1 MAKQNFLGGGYTGK
15 LGATIGQRW
24 KNAYT
29 VRTYTKP
36 TNPQTPAQQAN
47 RGAFGGA
54 VFFAQLGNQMNYKSP
69 AFDTANNT
77 EWAYRMSAAKINIQ
91 NSLTDLAIIPIVPQN
106 FTTSPTVSGIS
117 LKNIVANTSIEF
129 ELTLSSGVGAKSY
142 SLMLYFAEGSREG
155 EYLLLRGSTTAAEPT
170 KLICPCANTATIGQV
185 EVYALIVSTDDTV
198 PETIAYSA
206 RVPLVNAS
214 KPAFAQTVSI
224 TSVTSDNAGGFVVAA
239 QMGVYGADLVGN
251 FTNGGILSKG
261 NYKTKAAVRAAASE
275 AAATTTP
282 AIGLEWNVSNWS
294 VNTTTGVITFT
305 ARPTNYAAINTY
317 ELTEFRMALTWT
329 NAYNDL
335 TEMSSGSCQGAT
347 TTTPTYTQPAFTAE
361 LSCDTYR
368 TINNSATQFLCDFD
382 VDIKDA
388 SIVGDFGWDLS
399 NAGLSYASKDAV
411 FAAGSESDAERT
423 QAEQGAFTFTQ
434 QSYNRATGVLTMLFT
449 LTNGEQINNIDE
461 WNYSPTPTFTKM
473 YSDNYRVGS
482 GVCEDADISNPPE
495 YLQAAFTPS
504 LVITNGCYQA
514 GEEITDNS
522 CDGWLTLH
530 LNDAASIAAAQGA
543 SFDGASIVKMSGN
556 YAFVGRC
563 DDGTQANFI
572 NNAEDNNLDDFDGTT
587 FEFIQCYFE
596 ADKNIGDKYLEQGT
610 AYACVLRMCFNEDS
624 DTPCGLYDASH
635 RWGAFPDLTIA
646 QGTPVRI

>member
-198 PETIAYSA
+198 AETIAYSA

-224 TSVTSDNAGGFVVAA
+224 TSVTSDDAGGFVVAA

-251 FTNGGILSKG
+251 FTYNGILAQG
-261 NYKTKAAVRAAASE
+261 IYKTKAAVFAVGDRVAASGVT
-275 AAATTTP
+275 ALG
-282 AIGLEWNVSNWS
+282 INWQISNWS
-294 VNTTTGVITFT
+294 VNNTTGVITFT
-305 ARPTNYAAINTY
+305 AKASNFQEIDCYDFDS
-317 ELTEFRMALTWT
+317 FRIALAWE
-329 NAYNDL
+329 NAYNSQ
-335 TEMSSGSCQGAT
+335 TEMSSGSCQAAT
-347 TTTPTYTQPAFTAE
+347 SMLPVFTQPAFNTANQVDNLYISNWWDTDGDTQ
-361 LSCDTYR
+361 LSFTWEFTD
-368 TINNSATQFLCDFD
+368 
-382 VDIKDA
+382 
-388 SIVGDFGWDLS
+388 GDFT
-399 NAGLSYASKDAV
+399 DAMHAMSRV
-411 FAAGSESDAERT
+411 APSWPIPKLVSGGT
-423 QAEQGAFTFTQ
+423 I
-434 QSYNRATGVLTMLFT
+434 T
-449 LTNGEQINNIDE
+449 LQ
-461 WNYSPTPTFTKM
+461 
-473 YSDNYRVGS
+473 
-482 GVCEDADISNPPE
+482 
-495 YLQAAFTPS
+495 
-504 LVITNGCYQA
+504 
-514 GEEITDNS
+514 GEESGTMTVNPNWSDLEWLSDDNPYGRI
-522 CDGWLTLH
+522 DG
-530 LNDAASIAAAQGA
+530 
-543 SFDGASIVKMSGN
+543 
-556 YAFVGRC
+556 
-563 DDGTQANFI
+563 
-572 NNAEDNNLDDFDGTT
+572 
-587 FEFIQCYFE
+587 
-596 ADKNIGDKYLEQGT
+596 NIGGEEYPEQELTSGSLT
-610 AYACVLRMCFNEDS
+610 A
-624 DTPCGLYDASH
+624 TT
-635 RWGAFPDLTIA
+635 W
-646 QGTPVRI
+646 RIVMGRTF

>member
-170 KLICPCANTATIGQV
+170 KLICPCVNTATIGQV

-224 TSVTSDNAGGFVVAA
+224 TSVTSDDAGGFVVAA

-251 FTNGGILSKG
+251 FTNGGILAQG
-261 NYKTKAAVRAAASE
+261 IYKTKAAVQAAGDRVAAAGVT
-275 AAATTTP
+275 AL
-282 AIGLEWNVSNWS
+282 GLTWNVSNWN
-294 VNTTTGVITFT
+294 VNNTTGVITFT
-305 ARPTNYAAINTY
+305 AKASNFQDIDCYD
-317 ELTEFRMALTWT
+317 LDSFRIDLRWD
-329 NAYNDL
+329 NAYNSQ
-335 TEMSSGSCQGAT
+335 TEMSSGDCQAAT
-347 TTTPTYTQPAFTAE
+347 SMLPVFTQPAFNTAYTE
-361 LSCDTYR
+361 LAPHPSDTFQYDLW
-368 TINNSATQFLCDFD
+368 IGG
-382 VDIKDA
+382 DA
-388 SIVGDFGWDLS
+388 YIS
-399 NAGLSYASKDAV
+399 DAD
-411 FAAGSESDAERT
+411 FAAALYALYHAMPQEPKWIGNPRGTISAHEGGDHQSGSITGLAGNGSLYIYPAPNATFEFEFEV
-423 QAEQGAFTFTQ
+423 EQSGIPDPEEEWETD
-434 QSYNRATGVLTMLFT
+434 SVT
-449 LTNGEQINNIDE
+449 LTN
-461 WNYSPTPTFTKM
+461 
-473 YSDNYRVGS
+473 
-482 GVCEDADISNPPE
+482 ADFN
-495 YLQAAFTPS
+495 AF
-504 LVITNGCYQA
+504 
-514 GEEITDNS
+514 
-522 CDGWLTLH
+522 
-530 LNDAASIAAAQGA
+530 
-543 SFDGASIVKMSGN
+543 MS
-556 YAFVGRC
+556 
-563 DDGTQANFI
+563 
-572 NNAEDNNLDDFDGTT
+572 DGTT
-587 FEFIQCYFE
+587 PL
-596 ADKNIGDKYLEQGT
+596 G
-610 AYACVLRMCFNEDS
+610 V
-624 DTPCGLYDASH
+624 YDNNH
-635 RWGAFPDLTIA
+635 RWTKFPTVNLN
-646 QGTPVRI
+646 GTYQP

>member
-251 FTNGGILSKG
+251 FTNGGILAQG
-261 NYKTKAAVRAAASE
+261 IYKTKAAVFAAGDRVAAAGVT
-275 AAATTTP
+275 ALGIT
-282 AIGLEWNVSNWS
+282 WNVSNWS
-294 VNTTTGVITFT
+294 VNNTTGVITFT
-305 ARPTNYAAINTY
+305 AKASNFQDIDCYDFDS
-317 ELTEFRMALTWT
+317 FRIDLRWD
-329 NAYNDL
+329 NAYNSQ
-335 TEMSSGSCQGAT
+335 TEMSSGDCQAAT
-347 TTTPTYTQPAFTAE
+347 SMLPVFTQPAFNTAYTLDNLYMLNYWE
-361 LSCDTYR
+361 PESDGQLTFTWEMADADFATALDNLGKSAATEPIVKRLSGGVVNLVGEESGSFSFLPDYDGMEF
-368 TINNSATQFLCDFD
+368 QFDD
-382 VDIKDA
+382 NPMA
-388 SIVGDFGWDLS
+388 SIFGDFG
-399 NAGLSYASKDAV
+399 
-411 FAAGSESDAERT
+411 GS
-423 QAEQGAFTFTQ
+423 QFPEQELTSGSLQEGSWEVVMPNQIPYGA
-434 QSYNRATGVLTMLFT
+434 YD
-449 LTNGEQINNIDE
+449 NNHR
-461 WNYSPTPTFTKM
+461 WTKAPTFTA
-473 YSDNYRVGS
+473 S
-482 GVCEDADISNPPE
+482 GTI
-495 YLQAAFTPS
+495 
-504 LVITNGCYQA
+504 
-514 GEEITDNS
+514 
-522 CDGWLTLH
+522 
-530 LNDAASIAAAQGA
+530 
-543 SFDGASIVKMSGN
+543 
-556 YAFVGRC
+556 
-563 DDGTQANFI
+563 
-572 NNAEDNNLDDFDGTT
+572 
-587 FEFIQCYFE
+587 
-596 ADKNIGDKYLEQGT
+596 
-610 AYACVLRMCFNEDS
+610 
-624 DTPCGLYDASH
+624 
-635 RWGAFPDLTIA
+635 DLW
-646 QGTPVRI
+646 

>member
-106 FTTSPTVSGIS
+106 FTTSPTVSGIG
-117 LKNIVANTSIEF
+117 LKNVVANTSIEF

-198 PETIAYSA
+198 AETIAYSA

-224 TSVTSDNAGGFVVAA
+224 TSVTSDDAGGFVVAA

-251 FTNGGILSKG
+251 FTNGGILAQG
-261 NYKTKAAVRAAASE
+261 IYKTKAAVFAAGDRVAASGVT
-275 AAATTTP
+275 AL
-282 AIGLEWNVSNWS
+282 GLTWNVSNWS
-294 VNTTTGVITFT
+294 VNNTTGVITFT
-305 ARPTNYAAINTY
+305 AKASNFQDIDCYDLNS
-317 ELTEFRMALTWT
+317 FRIDLRWD
-329 NAYNDL
+329 NAYNSQ
-335 TEMSSGSCQGAT
+335 TEMSSGDCQAAT
-347 TTTPTYTQPAFTAE
+347 SMLPVFTQPAFSTAHTAIE
-361 LSCDTYR
+361 ATCQGQMGLGEVEITMEYQFTDT
-368 TINNSATQFLCDFD
+368 DFAIALRNWFESVSRD
-382 VDIKDA
+382 PDQKGTVSGTCVAEDDDGNTHSGAVTHLFDA
-388 SIVGDFGWDLS
+388 SWAIHVGPDYWVEDMINVESPALSDWDDLTVDTMQISSSSWDL
-399 NAGLSYASKDAV
+399 
-411 FAAGSESDAERT
+411 F
-423 QAEQGAFTFTQ
+423 
-434 QSYNRATGVLTMLFT
+434 
-449 LTNGEQINNIDE
+449 
-461 WNYSPTPTFTKM
+461 
-473 YSDNYRVGS
+473 
-482 GVCEDADISNPPE
+482 
-495 YLQAAFTPS
+495 
-504 LVITNGCYQA
+504 
-514 GEEITDNS
+514 
-522 CDGWLTLH
+522 
-530 LNDAASIAAAQGA
+530 
-543 SFDGASIVKMSGN
+543 
-556 YAFVGRC
+556 
-563 DDGTQANFI
+563 
-572 NNAEDNNLDDFDGTT
+572 FDGT
-587 FEFIQCYFE
+587 
-596 ADKNIGDKYLEQGT
+596 NIPLG
-610 AYACVLRMCFNEDS
+610 V
-624 DTPCGLYDASH
+624 YDNNH
-635 RWGAFPDLTIA
+635 RWTKYPTMSYS
-646 QGTPVRI
+646 GTTY

>member
-198 PETIAYSA
+198 AETIAYSA

-261 NYKTKAAVRAAASE
+261 NYKTKAAVQTAGGESGASS
-275 AAATTTP
+275 TT
-282 AIGLEWNVSNWS
+282 ALGLSWNVSNWN
-294 VNTTTGVITFT
+294 VNNITGVITFT
-305 ARPTNYAAINTY
+305 ARPTNYQEINHY
-317 ELTEFRMALTWT
+317 ELTEFRLALAWE
-329 NAYNDL
+329 NAYNSQ
-335 TEMSSGSCQGAT
+335 TEMSSGSCQAAFT
-347 TTTPTYTQPAFTAE
+347 TLPTYTQPAFSTAHTTVEATCQGQMGLGEVEVSMEYKFTDTDFAAALRSWFYSVSRDPNQKGTISGTCTAE
-361 LSCDTYR
+361 DDEGALHSGALQYM
-368 TINNSATQFLCDFD
+368 S
-382 VDIKDA
+382 DA
-388 SIVGDFGWDLS
+388 SW
-399 NAGLSYASKDAV
+399 
-411 FAAGSESDAERT
+411 
-423 QAEQGAFTFTQ
+423 
-434 QSYNRATGVLTMLFT
+434 
-449 LTNGEQINNIDE
+449 
-461 WNYSPTPTFTKM
+461 
-473 YSDNYRVGS
+473 
-482 GVCEDADISNPPE
+482 
-495 YLQAAFTPS
+495 
-504 LVITNGCYQA
+504 
-514 GEEITDNS
+514 
-522 CDGWLTLH
+522 
-530 LNDAASIAAAQGA
+530 SIAAGPDYWVEDMINTESPTLSDWDDLTVVNMNITA
-543 SFDGASIVKMSGN
+543 SSWDLFL
-556 YAFVGRC
+556 
-563 DDGTQANFI
+563 DGTNTPLGVY
-572 NNAEDNNLDDFDGTT
+572 DNN
-587 FEFIQCYFE
+587 
-596 ADKNIGDKYLEQGT
+596 
-610 AYACVLRMCFNEDS
+610 
-624 DTPCGLYDASH
+624 H
-635 RWGAFPDLTIA
+635 RWTKYPTMSYSGIPN
-646 QGTPVRI
+646 